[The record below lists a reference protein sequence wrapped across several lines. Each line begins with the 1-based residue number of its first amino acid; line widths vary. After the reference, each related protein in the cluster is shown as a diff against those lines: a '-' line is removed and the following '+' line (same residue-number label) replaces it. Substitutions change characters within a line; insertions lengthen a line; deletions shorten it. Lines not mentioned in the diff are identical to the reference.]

1 MRVIGQWDSLIQL
14 LTTES
19 AQELMG
25 NSHSR
30 LWLQGSA
37 FSILVKKRRSK
48 ERSFWWIVCHLNT
61 FLLGSVQKA
70 YYIIICLNHERV

>member
-30 LWLQGSA
+30 SA
-37 FSILVKKRRSK
+37 LAPGLNILVKKTKKIQNK
-48 ERSFWWIVCHLNT
+48 EHSFWWIVCR
-61 FLLGSVQKA
+61 FK
-70 YYIIICLNHERV
+70 YIFWAPSKKDITL

>member
-30 LWLQGSA
+30 LWLRGSA
-37 FSILVKKRRSK
+37 FIIRVKNQRMLFLGDCMSFKYIFWAPSKKR
-48 ERSFWWIVCHLNT
+48 ITL
-61 FLLGSVQKA
+61 
-70 YYIIICLNHERV
+70 

>member
-25 NSHSR
+25 NFLSQ
-30 LWLQGSA
+30 LWLEGLA
-37 FSILVKKRRSK
+37 FHILLKKKKVHSDG
-48 ERSFWWIVCHLNT
+48 L
-61 FLLGSVQKA
+61 
-70 YYIIICLNHERV
+70 YIL

>member
-30 LWLQGSA
+30 LWLWGSA
-37 FSILVKKRRSK
+37 FGIPLKNRKILVDCMSLKYIFWAPSKKH
-48 ERSFWWIVCHLNT
+48 ITL
-61 FLLGSVQKA
+61 
-70 YYIIICLNHERV
+70 

>member
-25 NSHSR
+25 NSHS
-30 LWLQGSA
+30 WLLEPG
-37 FSILVKKRRSK
+37 L
-48 ERSFWWIVCHLNT
+48 
-61 FLLGSVQKA
+61 SVQHPGKKTKKQQKKTHSGGLFV
-70 YYIIICLNHERV
+70 I

>member
-30 LWLQGSA
+30 LWLRGSA
-37 FSILVKKRRSK
+37 FSILVKNQRMLFLVDCMSFKFIFWASSK
-48 ERSFWWIVCHLNT
+48 KHIRL
-61 FLLGSVQKA
+61 
-70 YYIIICLNHERV
+70 